1 MRESS
6 KGTRA
11 RSPSSWRRRAS
22 TPLLLALTAL
32 ALAPGCKSGEA
43 GDTAAVQAAARTT
56 VTIES
61 SGAKHVFKVE
71 LARTADEQQRGLMYR
86 TDIPADGGMLFAPYP
101 AGGGAPREA
110 SFWMKN
116 TPTSLD
122 IIFIRADGTIAHI
135 AENTVPLSEDQVRS
149 GEPVA
154 AVLEILGGKAA
165 ELGISPG
172 DKVSWR

>member
-1 MRESS
+1 MRSS
-6 KGTRA
+6 SSARTRTA
-11 RSPSSWRRRAS
+11 
-22 TPLLLALTAL
+22 LLLALGAL
-32 ALAPGCKSGEA
+32 ALVPGCKGSEA
-43 GDTAAVQAAARTT
+43 GNAGAAQQAAKAVVT
-56 VTIES
+56 VES
-61 SGAKHVFKVE
+61 TGKKHVFKVDV
-71 LARTADEQQRGLMYR
+71 ARTAAEQQRGLMFR

-101 AGGGAPREA
+101 AEGGGPREA
-110 SFWMKN
+110 SFWMKD
-116 TPTSLD
+116 TPTPLD

-135 AENTVPLSEDQVRS
+135 AENTVPFSEDQVRS